1 VTARHQLSRPLGNLG
16 AANIFA
22 QASNTGTTA
31 ATTVVSP
38 RVSPAAATLT
48 SKATRAPTVLGHCLA
63 AWSDE
68 RGFAT
73 VWGGKDFW
81 EWSEPEQLRWQRQ
94 HRAEECAAEE
104 RRRLQREA
112 RRGRRAH
119 GSDSTPKV
127 ARGDRG
133 RHVQSPKHQSPKHQ
147 SPKHQSPKHQ
157 SPKHQSPK
165 HTSSGSSPTISFCL
179 DGTDGWRQSVLEAER
194 RAGEEADSM
203 TKFARSAT
211 SFWTASSRNDSLESH
226 AGPVATRSIVGE
238 LPGVAPPARRRQ
250 PLKSGGGTALVSR
263 SGGGGL
269 RSWDGDL
276 PRDEAAWPSEQPEAL
291 RRVASRGTVESHG
304 KHFHPTLP
312 GAFRRSNYLD
322 LIEASPCGTPTR
334 ADATKPLVA
343 VRGRTAEHMGDVR
356 RLPPC
361 RLRPRH

>member
-1 VTARHQLSRPLGNLG
+1 M
-16 AANIFA
+16 
-22 QASNTGTTA
+22 
-31 ATTVVSP
+31 VVSP
-38 RVSPAAATLT
+38 RSSPAAATIA
-48 SKATRAPTVLGHCLA
+48 SKATHAPTVLGHCLA
-63 AWSDE
+63 AWSEE
-68 RGFAT
+68 RGVAT

-81 EWSEPEQLRWQRQ
+81 EWSEPEQLRCQRQ
-94 HRAEECAAEE
+94 HRAEECTAEE

-112 RRGRRAH
+112 RGGRRAR
-119 GSDSTPKV
+119 GGDSAPKA

-133 RHVQSPKHQSPKHQ
+133 QHVLSSPKH
-147 SPKHQSPKHQ
+147 
-157 SPKHQSPK
+157 
-165 HTSSGSSPTISFCL
+165 SSSDSSPASFIL

-203 TKFARSAT
+203 TKFATSAT
-211 SFWTASSRNDSLESH
+211 TFWTASNRNEFLESH
-226 AGPVATRSIVGE
+226 AGPTATRSIVGE

-250 PLKSGGGTALVSR
+250 PPKPGGTTALVSR
-263 SGGGGL
+263 SGGSGL

-276 PRDEAAWPSEQPEAL
+276 PRDGAAWRSETPEAL
-291 RRVASRGTVESHG
+291 RRVVSRGTAESHS
-304 KHFHPTLP
+304 KQFHPTLP